1 MDIVDTEG
9 SSGFLDDESAGDLLR
24 LEQLE
29 TKIRI
34 EFFERVNEL
43 CIASYRRDGKWW
55 SVGIDALLI
64 PLVIGDAK
72 QLDGKKYRGKILFF
86 FVIKSC
92 YESLIFIDFINI
104 FFESKFRVIFDKYYV
119 SYFIFVICGNKF
131 GLDSV

>member
-1 MDIVDTEG
+1 MHRVV
-9 SSGFLDDESAGDLLR
+9 SAR
-24 LEQLE
+24 WEMV
-29 TKIRI
+29 ISR
-34 EFFERVNEL
+34 
-43 CIASYRRDGKWW
+43 YRCT
-55 SVGIDALLI
+55 SPLTSLI